1 MKKILSILLALA
13 LMLGA
18 AALAEGNVTIAVQGM
33 NDFSDYIQSMI
44 VYGDKLLLSSWD
56 TLYTWD
62 NTGRKLTPVDGYDK
76 LQNVLTGDGETPGA
90 LELNDGEY
98 AYLDGN
104 LYAVGGKLYR
114 MATISDEDGNSTNQ
128 LVELLIADDGALS
141 LGEIIDL
148 GDALCIVETYGDESY
163 TYTRNLSNPCS
174 VGSMLYALSY
184 GEELELLALNLEDE
198 SVEALTVDVDGD
210 VQNIAPYTE
219 GKLLMTVGD
228 YTTETPSTTRAA
240 RCILCSPAASG
251 AWTSAR
257 TASASRRN
265 SATCRCRMPA
275 ATAWFTASCTCSP
288 ATMRWSAAT

>member
-62 NTGRKLTPVDGYDK
+62 NTSRKLTPVDGYDK

-114 MATISDEDGNSTNQ
+114 MATISDDEGNSSNQ
-128 LVELLIADDGALS
+128 LVELLIADDGAL
-141 LGEIIDL
+141 
-148 GDALCIVETYGDESY
+148 
-163 TYTRNLSNPCS
+163 
-174 VGSMLYALSY
+174 
-184 GEELELLALNLEDE
+184 
-198 SVEALTVDVDGD
+198 
-210 VQNIAPYTE
+210 
-219 GKLLMTVGD
+219 
-228 YTTETPSTTRAA
+228 
-240 RCILCSPAASG
+240 
-251 AWTSAR
+251 
-257 TASASRRN
+257 
-265 SATCRCRMPA
+265 
-275 ATAWFTASCTCSP
+275 
-288 ATMRWSAAT
+288 